1 MPHSAAVCL
10 KQSRR
15 ALWRSLPLLAVFFL
29 AACQDQPAP
38 WAADED
44 ALAALEARLTEK
56 FTPGLH
62 SLMME
67 FQHRHATVWFAGEA
81 RNWPLTDYFLHEM
94 EELVEDIGE
103 FHPVWR
109 DLRVADM
116 LADVTVPAIE
126 AMEDAVDAGD
136 LNAFVSAYDQLTM
149 ACNGCHA
156 PADKAAIVIQRPTSP
171 PLTNLRYLPE
181 H

>member
-1 MPHSAAVCL
+1 MSISAQRNPGPHRFPL
-10 KQSRR
+10 R
-15 ALWRSLPLLAVFFL
+15 RSLPLLVVFTL
-29 AACQDQPAP
+29 AACDTSVP
-38 WAADED
+38 AADM
-44 ALAALEARLTEK
+44 AALEDRMAER

-67 FQHRHATVWFAGEA
+67 LQHRHATLWFAGEA
-81 RNWPLTDYFLHEM
+81 ENWPLADYFLHEM

-103 FHPVWR
+103 FHPTYH

-126 AMEDAVDAGD
+126 AMEDAVEAEERH
-136 LNAFVSAYDQLTM
+136 AFVSAYEQLTV

-156 PADKAAIVIQRPTSP
+156 PADKAAIVVQRPTSP
-171 PLTNLRYLPE
+171 PLTNLRYTPE